1 MHNEEQWR
9 QILKVGDEVVVCT
22 PSYHRGTDHRRASVT
37 KADKR
42 FVTAGDMK
50 FHRSVGYVV
59 GYDKQ
64 HTSYQAYV
72 AKPTERL
79 LEPKRWQGAFDRC
92 KDAFSWRGRGHD
104 MTIAQLERIVA
115 ILEET

>member
-1 MHNEEQWR
+1 MHDEEQWR
-9 QILKVGDEVVVCT
+9 QGLGVGDSVAVCV
-22 PSYHRGTDHRRASVT
+22 PSYHREPEFRLVTVT
-37 KADKR
+37 KAEKR
-42 FVTAGDMK
+42 FVTAGGMK

-72 AKPTERL
+72 AKPTEQR
-79 LEPKRWQGAFDRC
+79 LEPKRWQAAFNKC
-92 KDAFSWRGRGHD
+92 KDAFAWGGAGHKV
-104 MTIAQLERIVA
+104 TIAQLERIVA